1 MKTTLSQAGVSA
13 QGKDG
18 GRKENKQTNHF
29 TFISKLQLFL
39 VWILYIYSC

>member
-1 MKTTLSQAGVSA
+1 MKTALSQASVSA

-18 GRKENKQTNHF
+18 GRKEKKKTTHF

-39 VWILYIYSC
+39 VWILYIYLC